1 MSISAQHMAEMI
13 EFCVYLARII
23 LKNVQHKVISRIYDK
38 Q

>member
-1 MSISAQHMAEMI
+1 MSISAQYMAKMI

-23 LKNVQHKVISRIYDK
+23 LKNVQHKAISRIYDK

>member
-23 LKNVQHKVISRIYDK
+23 LKNVQHKAISRIYDK